1 MHTIDRGLKEN
12 FFQWKGRLNR
22 KRYLKRMLALWIP
35 GSILCLAVLISVTA
49 IVLGRHMQVPHLSM
63 HYLILLRNTLTG
75 IMPLALLPFLISS
88 YTLMIRRLHDLDLS
102 GYFSLMNFV
111 PLVNLGLMI
120 YLFFA
125 EGTRGAN
132 IYGSDPLTRGD
143 RAGVE
148 DAAAGIIREAAAAEE
163 GSIPA
168 QTEEIANSPKGL
180 SLPPIFSRTGRLSR
194 RDYAL
199 SIGVLFGSETIVM
212 LVGFSLLVPLVYLVT
227 NVFFRGTADFFWPF
241 LIAGSLIL
249 LIPIFGILPLL
260 SIPATIRRL
269 HDIGYNGF
277 FALPMILVS
286 FFTGVCFLF
295 LSLIFLLS
303 LTEMSSILALVT
315 ENEGVALLLSAV
327 SLGFVLLIM
336 PCAAVF
342 ICYTA
347 WIFLKKGDAYP
358 NDYGDVPAEQPLAAI
373 RTEFFSADGTI
384 GRRAFILSTLF
395 LLFVMGIIV
404 PTVVQLVIYPVTA
417 LLLAANVL
425 PAGTDYFV
433 LLLSSALYPLTLL
446 PLVIRRLHTLGRS
459 AQEAVCTFA
468 FIIPSILASIPFAG
482 IYGLTEQ
489 AGEDAIDA
497 SILTPPFDLMSGH
510 ELAFV
515 ICTCVCGII
524 SLIGI
529 IRLLAKD
536 ADAKGTV

>member
-49 IVLGRHMQVPHLSM
+49 IVLGRNMQVPHLSM

-286 FFTGVCFLF
+286 FFTGACFLF

-303 LTEMSSILALVT
+303 LTEMSSILTLVT

-327 SLGFVLLIM
+327 SLGFVLLII

-358 NDYGDVPAEQPLAAI
+358 NDYGDVPAEQPLAAT
-373 RTEFFSADGTI
+373 RTEFFSADGII

-395 LLFVMGIIV
+395 LLFVMGITV

-446 PLVIRRLHTLGRS
+446 PLVIRRLHPLGRS

-468 FIIPSILASIPFAG
+468 ITIPSVLASIPFAG

-497 SILTPPFDLMSGH
+497 SILIPPFDLMSGH

-524 SLIGI
+524 SLIGV
-529 IRLLAKD
+529 IRLLARD
-536 ADAKGTV
+536 AEGTV

>member
-12 FFQWKGRLNR
+12 FFRWEGRLNR

-49 IVLGRHMQVPHLSM
+49 IVLGRNMQVPHLSM

-111 PLVNLGLMI
+111 PLVKLGLMI

-143 RAGVE
+143 RAGAE

-286 FFTGVCFLF
+286 FFTGACFLF

-315 ENEGVALLLSAV
+315 ENEGIALLLSAV
-327 SLGFVLLIM
+327 SLGFVLLII

-358 NDYGDVPAEQPLAAI
+358 NDYGDVPAEQPLAAM
-373 RTEFFSADGTI
+373 RTEFFSADGII

-446 PLVIRRLHTLGRS
+446 PLVIRRLHTRGRI

-468 FIIPSILASIPFAG
+468 IIIPSVLASIPFAG

-515 ICTCVCGII
+515 VCTCVCGII
-524 SLIGI
+524 SLIGA

-536 ADAKGTV
+536 AEGTV

>member
-12 FFQWKGRLNR
+12 FFRWEGRLNR

-49 IVLGRHMQVPHLSM
+49 IVLGRNMQVPHLTM

-88 YTLMIRRLHDLDLS
+88 YTLMIRRLHDLNLS
-102 GYFSLMNFV
+102 GCFSLMNFV
-111 PLVNLGLMI
+111 PLVNLGLTI

-132 IYGSDPLTRGD
+132 IYGADPLTRDDG
-143 RAGVE
+143 AGE
-148 DAAAGIIREAAAAEE
+148 DAAAELIGEGAAAKE
-163 GSIPA
+163 GSIPV
-168 QTEEIANSPKGL
+168 QTEETSASPKGL

-212 LVGFSLLVPLVYLVT
+212 LVGLSLLVPLVYLVT

-286 FFTGVCFLF
+286 FFTGACFLF
-295 LSLIFLLS
+295 LSLVFLLS
-303 LTEMSSILALVT
+303 LTEMSSILTLVT

-327 SLGFVLLIM
+327 SLGFVLLII

-358 NDYGDVPAEQPLAAI
+358 NDYGDVPAEQPLAAM
-373 RTEFFSADGTI
+373 RTEFFSADGII

-468 FIIPSILASIPFAG
+468 IIIPSVLASIPFAG

-515 ICTCVCGII
+515 VCTCVCGII
-524 SLIGI
+524 SLIGA

-536 ADAKGTV
+536 AEGTV

>member
-1 MHTIDRGLKEN
+1 MHTIDRGLEEN

-49 IVLGRHMQVPHLSM
+49 IVLGRNIQVSHLSV
-63 HYLILLRNTLTG
+63 HDLALLWNTLTG

-88 YTLMIRRLHDLDLS
+88 YMLMIRRLHDLNLS

-111 PLVNLGLMI
+111 PLVNLGLTI

-143 RAGVE
+143 RAGAE

-163 GSIPA
+163 GSIPV
-168 QTEEIANSPKGL
+168 QTEETSASPKGL

-194 RDYAL
+194 RGYAR
-199 SIGVLFGSETIVM
+199 SIGVLFGSETIVS
-212 LVGFSLLVPLVYLVT
+212 LIGFFLLVPLIYLFT
-227 NVFFRGTADFFWPF
+227 NVFFRDTADFFWPF
-241 LIAGSLIL
+241 LLAGLLIL

-286 FFTGVCFLF
+286 FFTGACFLF
-295 LSLIFLLS
+295 LSIIFLLS
-303 LTEMSSILALVT
+303 LTETSSIPALVA
-315 ENEGVALLLSAV
+315 ENEGIALFLSAFGISFALLIIPST
-327 SLGFVLLIM
+327 
-336 PCAAVF
+336 AVF
-342 ICYTA
+342 IFYTA

-373 RTEFFSADGTI
+373 RTEFFSAEGSI
-384 GRRAFILSTLF
+384 GRRAFILSALL
-395 LLFVMGIIV
+395 LLFVMGIAVPVIV
-404 PTVVQLVIYPVTA
+404 KLVIYPVIS
-417 LLLAANVL
+417 LLAAIDVL
-425 PAGTDYFV
+425 PAGANYLV
-433 LLLSSALYPLTLL
+433 LLLSSALYPLAAL
-446 PLVIRRLHTLGRS
+446 PLVIRRLRTLGRG
-459 AQEAVCTFA
+459 AREAVCPFA
-468 FIIPSILASIPFAG
+468 IIIPTVLASIPFAG
-482 IYGLTEQ
+482 ISGLSEQ

-497 SILTPPFDLMSGH
+497 SILTPPFDIMSGH

-524 SLIGI
+524 SLIGA

-536 ADAKGTV
+536 AEGTV

>member
-49 IVLGRHMQVPHLSM
+49 IVLGRNMQVPHLSM

-347 WIFLKKGDAYP
+347 WIFLK
-358 NDYGDVPAEQPLAAI
+358 
-373 RTEFFSADGTI
+373 
-384 GRRAFILSTLF
+384 
-395 LLFVMGIIV
+395 
-404 PTVVQLVIYPVTA
+404 
-417 LLLAANVL
+417 
-425 PAGTDYFV
+425 
-433 LLLSSALYPLTLL
+433 
-446 PLVIRRLHTLGRS
+446 
-459 AQEAVCTFA
+459 
-468 FIIPSILASIPFAG
+468 
-482 IYGLTEQ
+482 
-489 AGEDAIDA
+489 
-497 SILTPPFDLMSGH
+497 
-510 ELAFV
+510 
-515 ICTCVCGII
+515 
-524 SLIGI
+524 
-529 IRLLAKD
+529 
-536 ADAKGTV
+536 